1 MSDRNTIEILRKS
14 IAAWIDS
21 AEAALQQAAHER
33 REAIAFSKRFED
45 ISAVLPM
52 SQCPFCGGQMV
63 DTAPLQ
69 VFGDELRVMQQYLF
83 QNEWFTL
90 HCLACS
96 TYRTDAPRDSAQRW
110 EAGTTPVRSK
120 VFAADIFRIF
130 PKATEV
136 ALEGATGRG
145 WLVCLDGVW
154 YANNRQRKKLA
165 ELWGIA

>member
-90 HCLACS
+90 HCLACVRIAPMRRVTQPS
-96 TYRTDAPRDSAQRW
+96 AGRRVLRRCGARSSRQIFSEYFRTRRRW
-110 EAGTTPVRSK
+110 P
-120 VFAADIFRIF
+120 
-130 PKATEV
+130 
-136 ALEGATGRG
+136 
-145 WLVCLDGVW
+145 
-154 YANNRQRKKLA
+154 
-165 ELWGIA
+165 